1 MHWLKRSLIF
11 SWLTLTLT
19 LAGWWLYF
27 GLQHVVDNKYRQML
41 ISEGLVWMVL
51 LVAGAVGLI
60 ALVKKEERQQKRIR
74 QFFAAFS
81 HDVKTAIASLR
92 LQAESLKEEEASAN
106 QPVLDRL
113 IAETVRLELQL
124 ENSLFM
130 STAEDQKL
138 FLEPMRVSDL
148 IRSLQFHWPNIKINL
163 QSDAVVYGDEKA
175 LLNVFNNLIQ
185 NALVHGGASE
195 ISVETVRLENS
206 RIRVQVRN
214 NGRGFL
220 GSIENVGELFYR
232 PTSKSGSGVGLFIVK
247 NLVQKMQGQMK
258 IEASDK
264 NFSVAFELRGAGA

>member
-1 MHWLKRSLIF
+1 MRWLKRSLIF
-11 SWLTLTLT
+11 SWLFLTLA

-27 GLQHVVDNKYRQML
+27 GLQHVVDVKYRQML

-60 ALVKKEERQQKRIR
+60 ALVNKEEKQQKRIR

-92 LQAESLKEEEASAN
+92 LQAESLKEEESNAN

-113 IAETVRLELQL
+113 IADTVRLELQL

-148 IRSLQFHWPNIKINL
+148 IRSLQFHWPRIKIHLN
-163 QSDAVVYGDEKA
+163 SDAVVYGDEKA

-195 ISVETVRLENS
+195 ITVEAARLENS
-206 RIRVQVRN
+206 RIRIEVRN

-220 GSIENVGELFYR
+220 GSIEKVGELFYR

-247 NLVQKMQGQMK
+247 NLVQKMQGQTK
-258 IEASDK
+258 IEANDK
-264 NFSVAFELRGAGA
+264 NFSVVFELQGAGA

>member
-1 MHWLKRSLIF
+1 MRWLKRSLIF
-11 SWLTLTLT
+11 SWLVLTLT

-27 GLQHVVDNKYRQML
+27 GLQQVADPKYRQML
-41 ISEGLVWMVL
+41 IAEGLVWMVL
-51 LVAGAVGLI
+51 LVAGAMGLI
-60 ALVKKEERQQKRIR
+60 ALVNKEEKQKKRIR

-92 LQAESLKEEEASAN
+92 LQAESLKEEEANAN

-113 IAETVRLELQL
+113 IADTVRLELQL

-138 FLEPMRVSDL
+138 FLEPMRLSEL
-148 IRSLQFHWPNIKINL
+148 IRSLQFHWPKIKIKLNG
-163 QSDAVVYGDEKA
+163 DAVVHGDEKA

-185 NALVHGGASE
+185 NALVHGGANE
-195 ISVETVRLENS
+195 ISIETIRLENS
-206 RIRVQVRN
+206 RVRIEVHN

-220 GSIENVGELFYR
+220 GSVEKVGELFYR

-247 NLVQKMQGQMK
+247 NLVQKMQGEMK
-258 IEASDK
+258 IEANDK
-264 NFSVAFELRGAGA
+264 NFSVAFELQGAGA

>member
-1 MHWLKRSLIF
+1 MRWLKRSLIF
-11 SWLTLTLT
+11 SWLVLTLT

-27 GLQHVVDNKYRQML
+27 GLQQLVDTKYRQML

-60 ALVKKEERQQKRIR
+60 ALVNKEEKQQRRIR

-92 LQAESLKEEEASAN
+92 LQAESLKEEESKTN

-138 FLEPMRVSDL
+138 FLEPMKVSDL

-206 RIRVQVRN
+206 RIRIEVRN

-220 GSIENVGELFYR
+220 GSVEKVGELFYR

-247 NLVQKMQGQMK
+247 NLVQKMQGKMQ

-264 NFSVAFELRGAGA
+264 NFSVAFELQGAGV